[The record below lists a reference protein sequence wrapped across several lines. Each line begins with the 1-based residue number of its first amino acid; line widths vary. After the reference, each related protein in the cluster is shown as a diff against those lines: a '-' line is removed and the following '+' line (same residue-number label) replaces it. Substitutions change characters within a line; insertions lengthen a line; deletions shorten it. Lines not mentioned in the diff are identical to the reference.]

1 MDRIEQVFG
10 MALSFLVV
18 LTVVV
23 IIHEL
28 GHFITAKLLR
38 IRAEVFSMGFGKR
51 VFGFKWGETDYRLS
65 AIPLGGYVRLS
76 GEQNEDAKGQPDEFL
91 SHPRWQR
98 IFVYV
103 MGPAMNVV
111 LAVGLFS
118 IAYMIGVEEPAYRE
132 QPPLIGYVE
141 KESPAQNA
149 GMTIGDLIVEIEGRK
164 VATWNDVEM
173 AISTSPDKEMD
184 IAVERDHTRVPVSII
199 TTSKTRYSIGY
210 AGFTPRIP
218 TRIQAV
224 SNGMPA
230 ARAGLQQGDVIV
242 SIDST
247 PVTTFQEV
255 SALIRAHPGTEMV
268 FAIRR
273 GADLLEKRI
282 TPKNEKGIGII
293 GVSPAQDTVMR
304 AYPFLRAIEEG
315 GKQCWELS
323 TLVFQV
329 LRKYFQREMPIS
341 NLSGPLDIAAIS
353 YSIAQT
359 GLSEFLSFLAA
370 ISLQLGIINLL
381 PIPVLDG
388 GHIFLLGIESAARRD
403 LSLRVKERILQFGF
417 ALIILLMGFVLIN
430 DIVKFL
436 PESLYKY
443 VPWGN

>member
-18 LTVVV
+18 LTIVVV
-23 IIHEL
+23 IHEL
-28 GHFITAKLLR
+28 GHFITAKLLK

-51 VFGFKWGETDYRLS
+51 IFGFKWGDTDYRLS

-98 IFVYV
+98 IFVYA
-103 MGPAMNVV
+103 MGPVMNVI

-141 KESPAQNA
+141 KDSPAQKA
-149 GMTIGDLIVEIEGRK
+149 GMRIGDLVVEIEGRK

-173 AISTSPDKEMD
+173 AISTSPDKEMG
-184 IAVERDHTRVPVSII
+184 IAVEREHTRVPVSIV

-210 AGFTPRIP
+210 AGFTPRFP
-218 TRIQAV
+218 TRIQSV

-230 ARAGLQQGDVIV
+230 DRAGLQKGDVIV
-242 SIDST
+242 SIDSR

-255 SALIRAHPGTEMV
+255 SALIRAHPGIEMA
-268 FAIRR
+268 FGIRR

-282 TPKNEKGIGII
+282 TPKNEKGIGVI
-293 GVSPAQDTVMR
+293 GISPAQDTVMR
-304 AYPFLRAIEEG
+304 SYPFPRAIGEG

-353 YSIAQT
+353 YSIART

-403 LSLRVKERILQFGF
+403 LSLRIKERILQFGF

-443 VPWGN
+443 VPWHN